1 MEELRVRKYTLGP
14 KGFKIIIKSKCQE
27 DCGRCLQM
35 RGWGG
40 LLTAGPP
47 LPLVVDLHANSDVK
61 GEPPLKLFFYTK
73 SKISGKKITEYLK
86 WGS

>member
-14 KGFKIIIKSKCQE
+14 KGFKIIIKSKCQA

-40 LLTAGPP
+40 TINCRPSVALSGGFTC
-47 LPLVVDLHANSDVK
+47 
-61 GEPPLKLFFYTK
+61 KLQC
-73 SKISGKKITEYLK
+73 
-86 WGS
+86 